1 MTNKKVLRVF
11 DQDDVEECEDLLAD
25 VSVVDVDGEEGVA
38 DVDVLADA
46 VVAESL
52 RRRALVQDVVRQ
64 VADDLQCVDYHRL
77 GWFNTT
83 AFINTLVMSIPFVS
97 LSTEKLSEHGRK

>member
-1 MTNKKVLRVF
+1 MK
-11 DQDDVEECEDLLAD
+11 ECEDFLAD

-64 VADDLQCVDYHRL
+64 VADDLQCVDYHRF

-83 AFINTLVMSIPFVS
+83 AFINRPVMSINAFCLSVS
-97 LSTEKLSEHGRK
+97 LLRSNLNTGGGSW